1 MNTERSLKS
10 WLLAAAIMT
19 LATEPVLATK
29 PVLRA
34 TVSGTLTSTAAGE
47 VVVNGTVYHIQP
59 QSAAATE
66 VANLQ
71 AGQSVQVTLSG
82 PPGAQTS
89 QVVEIHAT
97 QNQ

>member
-1 MNTERSLKS
+1 MNTERALKS

-19 LATEPVLATK
+19 LATEPILAAK
-29 PVLRA
+29 PVPQS
-34 TVSGTLTSTAAGE
+34 TISGTLTSQGAGE
-47 VVVNGTVYHIQP
+47 IVVNGTVYHIQP
-59 QSAAATE
+59 QSAAANE
-66 VANLQ
+66 IANLQ

-97 QNQ
+97 P